1 MLRFLTIGLIVVT
14 LAAGVAVAG
23 LERVVPAEATA
34 GGKYTGLLRVVP
46 APGDE
51 ATFGKCADRGYHETS
66 SWAGQE
72 NLPAGYWVYVAPN
85 WYIWKQQTAIKPAAD
100 DMVGKQVT
108 VYLDNGTPVKGQLVE
123 QTTEYVVLLLADQAK
138 KKLIYKAKITS
149 IEWPAGPIEAAP
161 RDARLMPEHFFPSR
175 YDRDGL
181 VVPGDMTNKWNTR

>member
-1 MLRFLTIGLIVVT
+1 MSRHLT
-14 LAAGVAVAG
+14 LASLLLVAVAG
-23 LERVVPAEATA
+23 FAGAGLEFVAPPEASA

-51 ATFGKCADRGYHETS
+51 ATYGKFSDRGHSNTP
-66 SWAGQE
+66 SWAGLD

-85 WYIWKQQTAIKPAAD
+85 WYIWQQQTVARPAAD
-100 DMVGKQVT
+100 DMAGKQVT

-123 QTTEYVVLLLADQAK
+123 QTSEYVVLLIADQAK

-149 IEWPAGPIEAAP
+149 IEWPTGAIEAARGGAKLVP
-161 RDARLMPEHFFPSR
+161 ADLFPPSR

-181 VVPGDMTNKWNTR
+181 VVPGDATKWSAP